1 MAAHGLYGEVRCV
14 LHTDFPDR
22 FQPGLKL
29 WIVPRGQEP
38 WQSKVRRAR
47 WHETKALLILSL
59 EGVQG
64 REQARALAGAMLEVD
79 EEDAVPLPEGVF
91 YEHQIIGLRVVSTD
105 GRDLGTVRE
114 ILHTGAND
122 VYETPVCLI
131 PAIPDVVQEIDVERG
146 QIVIKIIPGLL
157 GEDDAP

>member
-1 MAAHGLYGEVRCV
+1 VAAHGLRGEVRCA

-22 FQPGLKL
+22 FTPGLRL
-29 WIVPRGQEP
+29 WVVPRGKEP
-38 WQSKVRRAR
+38 WPSRVRRAR
-47 WHETKALLILSL
+47 WHESKALLILAL

-64 REQARALAGAMLEVD
+64 RDQARELTGAMLEVD
-79 EEDAVPLPEGVF
+79 ERDAVPLPEGVY

-105 GRDLGTVRE
+105 GRDLGTVQD

-131 PAIPDVVQEIDVERG
+131 PAIADVVQEIDVERG
-146 QIVIKIIPGLL
+146 QIVVKIIPGLL